1 MKKKKLTQKQYEVKL
16 KELKSKPQRNPY
28 SDIGHG
34 RKGGPF
40 TPEEEKRAKNKETK
54 ELLELLE
61 DVNKDFDM
69 MEFWGYNH
77 EEEIWEF
84 NCEETEYNDIMKD
97 LVNKKEEK

>member
-16 KELKSKPQRNPY
+16 KELKEKPQRNPFAEQ
-28 SDIGHG
+28 GRK

-40 TPEEEKRAKNKETK
+40 ISEEDKRAKNKETEELK
-54 ELLELLE
+54 ELLEDINE
-61 DVNKDFDM
+61 DFDM
-69 MEFWGYNH
+69 MELWGYNH